1 MKTIEEIKN
10 ILSKHKEELRKE
22 YNTSELGIFGSY
34 SRGEQKKTSDIDIL
48 VDFSKSPDLLK
59 FIELERK
66 LENLLGC
73 KVDLV
78 RKPAVRNEL
87 KKVILSEVIRI

>member
-1 MKTIEEIKN
+1 MKTIEEIKK
-10 ILSKHKEELRKE
+10 ILSTHKEELRKE